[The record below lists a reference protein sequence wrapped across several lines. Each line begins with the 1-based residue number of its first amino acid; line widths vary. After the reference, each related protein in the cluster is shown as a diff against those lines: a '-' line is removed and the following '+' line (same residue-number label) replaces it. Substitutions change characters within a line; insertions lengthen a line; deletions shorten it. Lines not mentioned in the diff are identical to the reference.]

1 MRLCISLIIPPMSTT
16 VVSVDRPTQCA
27 LFQHYTESL
36 SLVINHCLQI
46 IPGYLANIISI
57 NCYIIMCTL
66 GILLTLFKT
75 SEVFPIWKDSSQV
88 LDTSFDYSVKR

>member
-16 VVSVDRPTQCA
+16 VVSVDRPAQCA

-57 NCYIIMCTL
+57 NCYIMCTL
-66 GILLTLFKT
+66 GILLILFKT
-75 SEVFPIWKDSSQV
+75 SEGFPIWKDSSQV
-88 LDTSFDYSVKR
+88 LDTSFDYSVKC